1 MSGLQAVVV
10 DDELQIRRFL
20 RISLEASGYTVYEVD
35 NGQMALTEIA
45 QRRPDLVILDL
56 GLPDMDGIDVIKRL
70 REWTQTPILV
80 LSVRD
85 SDDDKIAALDAG
97 ADDYLTKPF
106 SVGELLARLRVA
118 QRHVHVESDTAV
130 FVSDGLQVDLS
141 HRLVI
146 VRGQEVKLTPTE
158 YALLRLMIQNTG
170 KVLTH
175 RQLLREVWGTEYA
188 DETHYLRVYI
198 AQLRQKL
205 EADPT
210 RPKIIL
216 TEPGVGYR
224 LVMLESTA

>member
-1 MSGLQAVVV
+1 MSGLLALIV
-10 DDELQIRRFL
+10 DDEVQIRRFL
-20 RISLEASGYTVYEVD
+20 RISLEANGYSVQETAT
-35 NGQMALTEIA
+35 GQAALDHAA
-45 QRRPDLVILDL
+45 QYRPDLIILDL
-56 GLPDMDGIDVIKRL
+56 GLPDMDGLAVIRRL
-70 REWTQTPILV
+70 REWTQTPVIV

-118 QRHVHVESDTAV
+118 QRHVQSEIEAAT
-130 FVSDGLQVDLS
+130 FQLNGLRVDFD
-141 HRLVI
+141 HRLVTVNNHEI
-146 VRGQEVKLTPTE
+146 KLTPTE
-158 YALLRLMIQNTG
+158 YALLHLFIRYAG

-175 RQLLREVWGTEYA
+175 RQILKEVWGPNYI

-210 RPKIIL
+210 RPQFIL
-216 TEPGVGYR
+216 TEPGIGYR
-224 LVMLESTA
+224 LAAPDRV